1 MKNIKVPDDLN
12 QRRIRII
19 SKGYISRKDLS
30 EFIPAGKKKSD
41 RIYNDIV
48 HQAELEG
55 FIVSE
60 VGLSVDRVLNYF
72 HLDENKIR
80 RYAKEGY

>member
-1 MKNIKVPDDLN
+1 MKSIKVPDDLN

-41 RIYNDIV
+41 RIYNDIA